1 MTKYKNKITNLIL
14 GGCLC
19 FVSVSWAQAPVSPA
33 PQASAAQG
41 TPQTPPVPV
50 GVPMLDQDGAAAT
63 GADHAPVL
71 VKQNE
76 PDNKDESYSFSDLA
90 VDELSKTSAASQRNP
105 FAPGVFQEEFDPSAL
120 VVEGVIIGPRAKM
133 ALISGQVISAGER
146 LGNYTVKDILP
157 GKVILKQLED
167 EFLVRMENFQQPFF
181 ERRQDRF
188 FVEFQGAPLVVALGM
203 LAKADSINMILPQA
217 IEGKVSV
224 SFNNTEVLDVV
235 AAILRVNTLEYAI
248 ENNIMR
254 IGKAEAFKDG
264 SDLKT
269 LSYPLRYATA
279 KDMKDM
285 LKAFLSERGSSTFDE
300 RTNTVIVKDHA
311 NVIDSVQN
319 FLTSVDKKDPQ
330 VSIEAKIIDASSSF
344 ARSLGVQWGVASIT
358 NHLVASGNQD
368 VGTFSGGGGN
378 STLINLPASSPTS
391 GADILIGRL
400 PGNTNIQ
407 LRLSAAESTG
417 AIRIISK
424 PKVTTINNKT
434 AKIRSGVKLF
444 VKIDGGADAGP
455 TLKEIDTGIELSV
468 TPQITI
474 NRMIK
479 MMIEASES
487 EADFSR
493 TVDGIPAILDNS
505 ATTTVLIPDG
515 ETAVIGGLLKVRT
528 TKERRK
534 VPGVGDVPVLGWLF
548 RSTNR
553 TKDNNELMLF
563 ITPQVLDSDYF
574 KTSSSDQVTATKN

>member
-1 MTKYKNKITNLIL
+1 MTKYKNKIASLVL
-14 GGCLC
+14 CGCLL
-19 FVSVSWAQAPVSPA
+19 FVSVSWAQDPVSSAPVVA
-33 PQASAAQG
+33 
-41 TPQTPPVPV
+41 PVP
-50 GVPMLDQDGAAAT
+50 DQGGAAAT
-63 GADHAPVL
+63 GADPVPA
-71 VKQNE
+71 VIKQDGLNT
-76 PDNKDESYSFSDLA
+76 KDESYSFSDLA

-146 LGNYTVKDILP
+146 LGNYTVKDIQP

-167 EFLVRMENFQQPFF
+167 EFLVRMENFQQPLF
-181 ERRQDRF
+181 ERHQNRF

-235 AAILRVNTLEYAI
+235 AAILRVNTLEYAV

-269 LSYPLRYATA
+269 LSFPLRYATA

-300 RTNTVIVKDHA
+300 RTNTIIVKDHA

-358 NHLVASGNQD
+358 NHLLASGNQD
-368 VGTFSGGGGN
+368 VGTLSGSGN
-378 STLINLPASSPTS
+378 STLINLPATAPTS

-424 PKVTTINNKT
+424 PKVTTINNRT
-434 AKIRSGVKLF
+434 AKIRSGVKIF
-444 VKIDGGADAGP
+444 VKIDGGADEGP

-479 MMIEASES
+479 MMIEATES